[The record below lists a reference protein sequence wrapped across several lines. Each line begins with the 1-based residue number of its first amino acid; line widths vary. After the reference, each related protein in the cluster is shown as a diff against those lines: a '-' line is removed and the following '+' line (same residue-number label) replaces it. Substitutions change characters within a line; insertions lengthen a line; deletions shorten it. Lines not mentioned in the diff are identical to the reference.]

1 MLPLLDSGPANMV
14 AELQVKYLP
23 WLKDGLGG
31 YTRLTRSFKECLNLL
46 NLLSM
51 VNTCIVQHKHTMSSR
66 IGLTV

>member
-1 MLPLLDSGPANMV
+1 MV

-46 NLLSM
+46 SM
-51 VNTCIVQHKHTMSSR
+51 VNACIVQHKHTMSSR
-66 IGLTV
+66 IGLAV